1 MLAANSITFISRFYD
16 GICQWEEGSLTP
28 ILHIGWAKPLVNN
41 ISKYEYDVRSQLAIK
56 LADFEDQKNE
66 GGASPSENNNN
77 NNNNIVKPDLDTA
90 GTKDAK
96 DDKLSSI
103 VAACGEKILNPEFLL
118 QGGGKLFTDNNGSTL
133 TTTTATGDSNKS
145 SGVNNCKNETN
156 IKKGESLKNGG
167 EDKTSS
173 ITSEIATKGDEKLNI
188 KKEASSEPLKPAEP
202 EVCLFSQKMKGLRE
216 IFLAEKLNTNAISLQ
231 ITAQSQVSAKKSRG
245 SSTSG
250 CYGSDFDMTSRP
262 KRARRD

>member
-1 MLAANSITFISRFYD
+1 M
-16 GICQWEEGSLTP
+16 
-28 ILHIGWAKPLVNN
+28 VNN

-56 LADFEDQKNE
+56 LADFEEQKLD
-66 GGASPSENNNN
+66 GGSSPSENNNN
-77 NNNNIVKPDLDTA
+77 NNNNNIVKADHDTTTA
-90 GTKDAK
+90 SKDAK

-118 QGGGKLFTDNNGSTL
+118 QGGGKLFTDNNGS
-133 TTTTATGDSNKS
+133 AAMTGDSISNT
-145 SGVNNCKNETN
+145 GVNNIKNETN
-156 IKKGESLKNGG
+156 IKKGL
-167 EDKTSS
+167 EDKTV
-173 ITSEIATKGDEKLNI
+173 TSLKDDATKDDEKLNI
-188 KKEASSEPLKPAEP
+188 KKENEPLKPLEP

-231 ITAQSQVSAKKSRG
+231 ITAQSQVSAKKPRG
-245 SSTSG
+245 SG

>member
-1 MLAANSITFISRFYD
+1 M
-16 GICQWEEGSLTP
+16 
-28 ILHIGWAKPLVNN
+28 VNN

-56 LADFEDQKNE
+56 LADFEEQKLD

-77 NNNNIVKPDLDTA
+77 NNNNIVKPDLDNA

-118 QGGGKLFTDNNGSTL
+118 QGGGKLFTDNGSAL
-133 TTTTATGDSNKS
+133 TTGDSSKN
-145 SGVNNCKNETN
+145 KNETSN
-156 IKKGESLKNGG
+156 KKGDSLKNGAD
-167 EDKTSS
+167 DKNPSVKP
-173 ITSEIATKGDEKLNI
+173 EIKGDDKLTIN
-188 KKEASSEPLKPAEP
+188 KKEISNNEPLKPVEP

-216 IFLAEKLNTNAISLQ
+216 IFLGEKLNTNAISLQ